1 MPDSLLESAR
11 PDVLI
16 VNTTGELR
24 DWYAVATVCFIG
36 KSLTATGGQNP
47 AEPVLVNRPVVF
59 GPHMENFSALVRQ
72 FLAVG
77 GAVQVQDEA
86 DLTREIGVLLA
97 DSVRGEA
104 LVAKA
109 RTVLQVHLGA
119 NRRTADLLLA

>member
-1 MPDSLLESAR
+1 LPDLPPGSPR

-24 DWYAVATVCFIG
+24 DWYAVATACFIG

-59 GPHMENFSALVRQ
+59 GPHMENFASLVRQ
-72 FLAVG
+72 LLVAH
-77 GAVQVQDEA
+77 GAVQTPDEA
-86 DLTREIGVLLA
+86 GIIREIGALLA
-97 DSVRGEA
+97 DPARGKA
-104 LVAKA
+104 LVDRA

-119 NRRTADLLLA
+119 NRRTAELLLS